1 MGPSPLTPRMAPEP
15 AASTE
20 SADLFDYELIKDWVG
35 FSLRAMKR
43 HRPTALLAFLAVFG
57 AAVSSLFLLPKSFHT
72 EVRILAERN
81 HVMPALG
88 NPGRSIPGDA
98 DAPTRAATERIL
110 RRDNLVALIKQTDLV
125 DQWEVT
131 RAPIARL
138 HDFVSRVTSGP
149 QDEEAKIDALVGL
162 LEKRLKVE
170 VGEGTVTIGIDWPN
184 AQMAFRLVEAAQQN
198 FLETRHALEVSS
210 IAEAISI
217 LEGHAT
223 NVSQGIDSE
232 LDEIRHL
239 REARAGKKDDGAV
252 ALPRPSRRPPELSEP
267 SKADQEV
274 AQLRVM
280 LSAKRRAIADLEDFR
295 NKRLADLQTQL
306 AEQKATYGP
315 AHPIILN
322 TEQSIGSLSQESPQI
337 SALHREEQDLLR
349 DYLRHGGKDQELAAN
364 PNGPIVLMPATARLP
379 ETARIIRRSLPDGEE
394 DEATEYAKS
403 RLKIAVSKY
412 EELLSRIDSARIE
425 LDTARA
431 AFKYRYSIIRPAE
444 VPKKP
449 EKPSV
454 PVTLFGGLV
463 AGGALALFL
472 CLLRDLAGGRI
483 VEPWQLRRG
492 FKLPV
497 LAEVEK
503 S

>member
-15 AASTE
+15 APLTE

-35 FSLRAMKR
+35 FSVRAMKR
-43 HRPTALLAFLAVFG
+43 HRPTAVVAFLAVVG
-57 AAVSSLFLLPKSFHT
+57 VAVSSLLLLPKSFHT
-72 EVRILAERN
+72 EVRILAERDL
-81 HVMPALG
+81 VMPALG

-98 DAPTRAATERIL
+98 DAPTRAASERIL

-125 DQWEVT
+125 DQWEAT

-138 HDFVSRVTSGP
+138 RDFAGRVAGGP
-149 QDEEAKIDALVGL
+149 PDEEAKIDGLVGL

-232 LDEIRHL
+232 LDEIR
-239 REARAGKKDDGAV
+239 RMRTGKRDGEAVGQA
-252 ALPRPSRRPPELSEP
+252 RPSHGPPELSEHL
-267 SKADQEV
+267 KADQEV

-322 TEQSIGSLSQESPQI
+322 TTQSIASLSQESPQI
-337 SALHREEQDLLR
+337 SALRREEKELMH
-349 DYLRHGGKDQELAAN
+349 DYLRRGGKDQEVTAN
-364 PNGPIVLMPATARLP
+364 PNTPIVLMPSAPRLS
-379 ETARIIRRSLPDGEE
+379 ETARIIRRSLPEGEE
-394 DEATEYAKS
+394 DETTEYAKS

-449 EKPSV
+449 EKPNV
-454 PVTLFGGLV
+454 PVTLLGGLV
-463 AGGALALFL
+463 AGAALALFL
-472 CLLRDLAGGRI
+472 CLLRDLSGGRI
-483 VEPWQLRRG
+483 VEPWQIRRG

-497 LAEVEK
+497 LAEVRK